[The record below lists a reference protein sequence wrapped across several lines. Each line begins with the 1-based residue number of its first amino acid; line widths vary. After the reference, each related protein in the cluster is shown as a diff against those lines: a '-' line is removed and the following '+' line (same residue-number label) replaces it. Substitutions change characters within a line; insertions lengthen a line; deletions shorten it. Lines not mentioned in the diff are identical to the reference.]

1 MDKID
6 HYTQRSSTPTAKPAN
21 KNELILYRLDA
32 IDQKLVDL
40 QVLMTRTALQEQ
52 RITELES
59 AINTYNTKMED
70 YALLKEKVKCL
81 SEANK
86 NARAKWWQIVVMALN
101 PIVTA
106 LVVFALS
113 GGVNVK

>member
-6 HYTQRSSTPTAKPAN
+6 HYTQRSSAPTAKPAN

-59 AINTYNTKMED
+59 SINKHNTKMED
-70 YALLKEKVKCL
+70 YALLKEKVKNL

-86 NARAKWWQIVVMALN
+86 NARAKWWQVCVMVLS
-101 PIVTA
+101 PVVTA
-106 LVVFALS
+106 IVVFALA
-113 GGVNVK
+113 GGFNVK

>member
-6 HYTQRSSTPTAKPAN
+6 HYTQRSATPTAKPAN

-59 AINTYNTKMED
+59 AINKHNAKMED
-70 YALLKEKVKCL
+70 YALLKEKVRDL
-81 SEANK
+81 SEAKK
-86 NARAKWWQIVVMALN
+86 NAHAKWWQIGLMVLSPV
-101 PIVTA
+101 VTA
-106 LVVFALS
+106 IVVFALA
-113 GGVNVK
+113 GGFNVK